1 MKKLLLLTG
10 LLAVLIAGCVSGP
23 PPRDAEYW
31 RNFVNDS
38 PPSSDEDIEFFP
50 QGEVDRDVELGEA
63 SDFHFKFIETM
74 NSAPIWVMEVREDR
88 SGYFIF
94 SEGWID
100 GAIPRSR
107 NRKVEFKLSAD
118 EYGKVRS
125 AIIDSGF
132 LSVRNDFSG
141 SGTTDWNIGVAAG
154 GGTKAVKLEG
164 AQPNEAREIV
174 YGVYEVVVKPRYA
187 AMVDAPVFEPEDWQH
202 APEYQPLR

>member
-1 MKKLLLLTG
+1 MKKFLMAGFAAL
-10 LLAVLIAGCVSGP
+10 LIAGCVSGP

-31 RNFVNDS
+31 KRYVEES
-38 PPSSDEDIEFFP
+38 PPQSNEDVDFFP
-50 QGEVDRDVELGEA
+50 QGEVNRDVALDDDD
-63 SDFHFKFIETM
+63 SFHFKFIETV
-74 NSAPIWVMEVREDR
+74 NHAPLWVMEVRDDK

-94 SEGWID
+94 NEGWID

-107 NRKVEFKLSAD
+107 NRKVDFTLSAD

-125 AIIDSGF
+125 AILDSGF

-141 SGTTDWNIGVAAG
+141 SGSTDWNIGLSAG

-164 AQPNEAREIV
+164 AQPNEARKIV
-174 YGVYEVVVKPRYA
+174 YGVYEVLVKPRYA